1 MSISSFRIL
10 SALFLFLLIGVGQG
24 RAVELRVSRDALQR
38 TLRQQLFSGPNGR
51 YYLKGNA
58 QSPCFVYAEDAQL
71 SFVQDR
77 VVVHIKTR
85 AKLGK
90 TLGNSCLGISLAPE
104 PEVSLAPFG
113 DGESIGFRDAR
124 VEKILDQ
131 KELNFLLAPFLS
143 HQLPSSMKV
152 DAADLLRKAL
162 EGSTASSGYKV
173 TLNKLKIHSMQIQG
187 DDLVVDVDGEIGVK

>member
-113 DGESIGFRDAR
+113 DGESIGCLDAR
-124 VEKILDQ
+124 VEKILVQ